1 MVAVNDTQSRAA
13 AQEVQNAANALE
25 RAIDRNKRAFAP
37 DEVAK
42 MKAAV
47 SAVYTA
53 AHRLGMASMGQ

>member
-13 AQEVQNAANALE
+13 AQEVQNAANTLE
-25 RAIDRNKRAFAP
+25 RAIERNKRAFTP

-47 SAVYTA
+47 AAVHSAT
-53 AHRLGMASMGQ
+53 HRLGMASMGQ